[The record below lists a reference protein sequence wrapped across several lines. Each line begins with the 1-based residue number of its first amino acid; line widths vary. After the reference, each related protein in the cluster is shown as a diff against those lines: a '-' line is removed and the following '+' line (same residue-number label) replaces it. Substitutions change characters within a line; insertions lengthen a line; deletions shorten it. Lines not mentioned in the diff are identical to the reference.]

1 MLDVCQHREEKLR
14 VFADLFEPSLQIGR
28 ILFTQAAEDSETISG
43 QCGGELSDELL
54 AAVARAVLEMAV
66 QARSGTCRM
75 AHFMQECR
83 VKRLEVGELLPAGQ
97 DDAVLRRDVE
107 GRIPREEADRADP
120 GLRVEHVLE
129 NRMCGTL
136 RHLEALLPQE
146 LLPAFGIA
154 LGKVRLVEVQHQ
166 IVAQGELLLVPGL
179 LSSREVPEMLVG
191 AGTVLTHDQL
201 DRALDAGARFIVS
214 PGFNPDTV
222 RYGLS
227 KGALMIPGT
236 ATPGEMEQAMALGLE
251 VVKFF
256 PAEQNGGVA
265 KLKALAGPYKT
276 LKWMPTGG
284 VNAKNLADYLAF
296 DQIVACGGTWMVKKD
311 LIQQENWAEITRL
324 SREAVRTMLGF
335 SLDHVGVNCGSEAE
349 ADRLARTLCD
359 MFGFAY
365 QMGNSSVQ
373 ALHAVECTKTPGR
386 GTHGHI
392 AIATSNV
399 DRAVY
404 HLGLCGIRCLPE
416 TRKTDAKGNTKAIYI
431 DGEFGGFAIHLVRR

>member
-1 MLDVCQHREEKLR
+1 
-14 VFADLFEPSLQIGR
+14 
-28 ILFTQAAEDSETISG
+28 
-43 QCGGELSDELL
+43 
-54 AAVARAVLEMAV
+54 
-66 QARSGTCRM
+66 
-75 AHFMQECR
+75 
-83 VKRLEVGELLPAGQ
+83 
-97 DDAVLRRDVE
+97 
-107 GRIPREEADRADP
+107 
-120 GLRVEHVLE
+120 
-129 NRMCGTL
+129 
-136 RHLEALLPQE
+136 
-146 LLPAFGIA
+146 
-154 LGKVRLVEVQHQ
+154 
-166 IVAQGELLLVPGL
+166 
-179 LSSREVPEMLVG
+179 
-191 AGTVLTHDQL
+191 
-201 DRALDAGARFIVS
+201 
-214 PGFNPDTV
+214 
-222 RYGLS
+222 
-227 KGALMIPGT
+227 
-236 ATPGEMEQAMALGLE
+236 MALGLE

-324 SREAVRTMLGF
+324 SREAVRAMLGF
-335 SLDHVGVNCGSEAE
+335 SLDHVGINCGSEAE

-404 HLGLCGIRCLPE
+404 HLGLYGVRCLPE
-416 TRKTDAKGNTKAIYI
+416 TCKTDAKGNTKAIYI

>member
-1 MLDVCQHREEKLR
+1 
-14 VFADLFEPSLQIGR
+14 
-28 ILFTQAAEDSETISG
+28 
-43 QCGGELSDELL
+43 
-54 AAVARAVLEMAV
+54 
-66 QARSGTCRM
+66 
-75 AHFMQECR
+75 
-83 VKRLEVGELLPAGQ
+83 
-97 DDAVLRRDVE
+97 
-107 GRIPREEADRADP
+107 
-120 GLRVEHVLE
+120 
-129 NRMCGTL
+129 
-136 RHLEALLPQE
+136 
-146 LLPAFGIA
+146 
-154 LGKVRLVEVQHQ
+154 
-166 IVAQGELLLVPGL
+166 
-179 LSSREVPEMLVG
+179 
-191 AGTVLTHDQL
+191 
-201 DRALDAGARFIVS
+201 
-214 PGFNPDTV
+214 
-222 RYGLS
+222 
-227 KGALMIPGT
+227 
-236 ATPGEMEQAMALGLE
+236 
-251 VVKFF
+251 
-256 PAEQNGGVA
+256 
-265 KLKALAGPYKT
+265 
-276 LKWMPTGG
+276 MPTGG

-335 SLDHVGVNCGSEAE
+335 SLDHVGINCGSEAE

-359 MFGFAY
+359 MFGFSY